1 MSAKDTIEKIKE
13 VLFGNMPAPPPPP
26 PGAPVPPAVGE
37 PKKESMATEYK
48 TIDGVVLSIDNL
60 AIGGM
65 VTIDG
70 NPAPDGD
77 YTLEDGTSISVMGGA
92 IAEVSSAA
100 EEAQPGD
107 MGSWKNKMSELEQ
120 RMSAHEQAFGVVSQE
135 FATAKATI
143 AKQDEAIKG
152 LLSVVEQLA
161 AMPKEEPAV
170 APKTFREIKD
180 NKSRLDQIAK
190 NLEKLSKN

>member
-1 MSAKDTIEKIKE
+1 MSAKDTIEKIKK
-13 VLFGNMPAPPPPP
+13 VLFGDDQ
-26 PGAPVPPAVGE
+26 PVPAGVGE
-37 PKKESMATEYK
+37 PQPPAKEKMATDYK
-48 TIDGVVLSIDNL
+48 TVDGKVLSIDNL
-60 AIGGM
+60 AVGGT

-70 NPAPDGD
+70 APAPDGE
-77 YTLEDGTSISVMGGA
+77 YALEDGTSITVMSGV

-100 EEAQPGD
+100 EEAVPND
-107 MGSWKNKMSELEQ
+107 MKSLPAKMAAIE
-120 RMSAHEQAFGVVSQE
+120 RRVSAHEAAFAVVKQD
-135 FATAKATI
+135 FAAAKATI

-180 NKSRLDQIAK
+180 NSSRFDQIAK